1 MKGREIEGRREG
13 AWKVGVE
20 GKEVV
25 VARGPWGKSDKRIR
39 EGGGNWRK
47 ERRRGERLQRRERKE
62 EYGYVWKEKGNG

>member
-25 VARGPWGKSDKRIR
+25 VARGPWGNGDKRIR
-39 EGGGNWRK
+39 EGGGRGCN
-47 ERRRGERLQRRERKE
+47 GERGKKNMAMYGRKGE
-62 EYGYVWKEKGNG
+62 TGKGVAGDG